1 MLTLAAF
8 FALRSRTLS
17 PWAAILALSSNAC
30 PEGAAD
36 VAGAAAGA
44 GRVMPGFQSW
54 PVAVLNSAFKLR
66 RLFTSASI
74 SAYWSGVKTER

>member
-17 PWAAILALSSNAC
+17 PWAAILALSSAAC
-30 PEGAAD
+30 PKGAAD
-36 VAGAAAGA
+36 VAGVAVAGAAAA
-44 GRVMPGFQSW
+44 EMVMPGFQSL

-66 RLFTSASI
+66 RVFTSASI
-74 SAYWSGVKTER
+74 SA